1 MKRINKVTSQVNKLC
16 PPAYFYFIISV
27 FSMVVMMIQN
37 IIEGRNVLCLGEYKC
52 QTDNAIFIFVSQSAY
67 ILIWTYV
74 LDLLCKKGLGSI
86 SWIIVLFPYVLMI
99 MLVGLFIVN
108 SNTVG
113 GIRSANIMGNSSG
126 NGGIVGMSI

>member
-1 MKRINKVTSQVNKLC
+1 MKRISKVASQVNKLC

-27 FSMVVMMIQN
+27 FSMIVMMMQN

-52 QTDNAIFIFVSQSAY
+52 QTDNAIFIFLSQSAY

-99 MLVGLFIVN
+99 MLKRN
-108 SNTVG
+108 EDKND
-113 GIRSANIMGNSSG
+113 RSK
-126 NGGIVGMSI
+126 